1 MSPWKTLKGYLHR
14 NSRIWLFCY
23 LPVFL
28 LLFLVA
34 ERLNPAD
41 GVYWCTSCQVDAA
54 IPFVAWYAVF
64 YCCWYP
70 LLAGLAVYT
79 CLREPGAFVRF
90 GCFVAVGFTACLAI
104 CILAPNGQDL
114 RPAALPE
121 GLFGR
126 VVAGI
131 YRADTNTNVFP
142 SVHVVGTV
150 AAVLAVFDSPSLR
163 RLRLPAAE
171 LGVLIIMSTLF
182 IKQHSVLDV
191 LGAFLLCLPLGLG
204 VYARRLRAAMGPRPA
219 DTAASS

>member
-1 MSPWKTLKGYLHR
+1 METVRAFVTTHR
-14 NSRIWLFCY
+14 HIWWSLF
-23 LPVFL
+23 LPVYLAVFFAVEHIVTDDYRTTQLPIDERIPFCEYFAPLYVTWSLVLAAVGIYL
-28 LLFLVA
+28 LLK
-34 ERLNPAD
+34 D
-41 GVYWCTSCQVDAA
+41 GEGFRRYIWVLMLT
-54 IPFVAWYAVF
+54 F
-64 YCCWYP
+64 
-70 LLAGLAVYT
+70 
-79 CLREPGAFVRF
+79 
-90 GCFVAVGFTACLAI
+90 FTAELICL
-104 CILAPNGQDL
+104 LFPNGQDL